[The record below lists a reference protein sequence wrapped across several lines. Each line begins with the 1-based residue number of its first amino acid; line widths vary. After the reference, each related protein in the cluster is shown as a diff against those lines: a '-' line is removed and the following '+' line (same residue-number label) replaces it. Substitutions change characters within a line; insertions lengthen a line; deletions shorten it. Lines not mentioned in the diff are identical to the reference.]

1 MLYVICIGKD
11 VKGTFHD
18 QFEVIVGLEHMGKDA
33 VMTQF
38 EVLCGLE
45 RVRKEAFTTN

>member
-1 MLYVICIGKD
+1 MTK
-11 VKGTFHD
+11 
-18 QFEVIVGLEHMGKDA
+18 FEFLCGMEQIIWDA

-45 RVRKEAFTTN
+45 RVRKEAFTTNLR